1 MARIVVVSPPFQSH
15 ARPLSVLA
23 GALRRAGDEVHFA
36 CAPAFEEPAREAGVR
51 FVPLTVT
58 RNANTGIAEATEQ
71 EAAEAARLTEFLDA
85 TRTGAVPALLAQARH
100 RGADMLADPERI
112 LAELRDLHD
121 RLRPDWYLVDQL
133 SYPVTLALHCLGLPY
148 ATYCP
153 GHPGYLPAGPGAY
166 FGEPSAWPAGI
177 RPGRAELD
185 TLRRAV
191 RANDTAFTALFADF
205 AARHAPDRP
214 PPGRAFA
221 LTSPHAVVFCYPPL
235 DGLPEPP
242 PGPETLYAGHCTAPD
257 PPLLDPHWRGET
269 DRLRS
274 AAGKVVLV
282 AFGTFLSAR
291 DDVLRTV
298 ARGVLEHC
306 PDAAVVLAA
315 GDRTAALADLVSPR
329 VCVAASVPQRALLA
343 EVDAMVH
350 HGGNNSFTE
359 CLAAGV
365 PALVLPFSSDQFAI
379 AHDAE
384 RAALAVVLDPA
395 GLTGQAAGDAVAG
408 LLASPPPGLGPLSVR
423 VRERGPD
430 WAAARL
436 RTVMEPFRERQGTP

>member
-36 CAPAFEEPAREAGVR
+36 CAPAFEELAREADIG

-58 RNANTGIAEATEQ
+58 RNANTGIAETTEQ
-71 EAAEAARLTEFLDA
+71 DTAEAARLTEFLDA
-85 TRTGAVPALLAQARH
+85 TRAGAVPALLAQARH

-112 LAELRDLHD
+112 LADLRILHD

-133 SYPVTLALHCLGLPY
+133 NYPVTLALHCLGLSY
-148 ATYCP
+148 ASYCP
-153 GHPGYLPAGPGAY
+153 GHPGYLPAGPDAF
-166 FGEPSAWPAGI
+166 FGEPCAWPAGI
-177 RPGRAELD
+177 RPRPAERAA
-185 TLRRAV
+185 LRTAV
-191 RANDTAFTALFADF
+191 RANDAAFTSLFADF
-205 AARHAPDRP
+205 AALHAPHRP

-221 LTSPHAVVFCYPPL
+221 LTSPHAVVYCYPPL
-235 DGLPEPP
+235 PGLPVPP
-242 PGPETLYAGHCTAPD
+242 EGREALYAGHCTAQDAPV
-257 PPLLDPHWRGET
+257 LDPYWRGAA
-269 DRLRS
+269 DRLRA

-298 ARGVLEHC
+298 ARGVLERC

-315 GDRTAALADLVSPR
+315 GDRTAAVADLAGPR

-359 CLAAGV
+359 CVAAGV
-365 PALVLPFSSDQFAI
+365 PALVLPFSSDQFAV

-384 RAALAVVLDPA
+384 RAGAALVLDPA
-395 GLTGQAAGDAVAG
+395 AATGREIGDAVAS
-408 LLASPPPGLGPLSVR
+408 LLTAPPPGLGRLSAR
-423 VRERGPD
+423 VCERGPD
-430 WAAARL
+430 WAAVRL
-436 RTVMEPFRERQGTP
+436 RAVMAARQERPVAP

>member
-23 GALRRAGDEVHFA
+23 GALGRAGDEVHFA
-36 CAPAFEEPAREAGVR
+36 CAPAFAGLAREAGAG
-51 FVPLTVT
+51 FVTLTVT

-71 EAAEAARLTEFLDA
+71 ETGEAARLTEFLDA
-85 TRTGAVPALLAQARH
+85 TRAGPVPALLAQARH
-100 RGADMLADPERI
+100 RGADLLADPERI
-112 LAELRDLHD
+112 LAELRGLHE

-153 GHPGYLPAGPGAY
+153 GHPGYLPAGPDAF
-166 FGEPSAWPAGI
+166 FGEPTAWPAPI
-177 RPGRAELD
+177 RPRPAELD
-185 TLRRAV
+185 ALRSAV

-205 AARHAPDRP
+205 AARHAPHLP

-235 DGLPEPP
+235 DGLPVPP
-242 PGPETLYAGHCTAPD
+242 PGPEPLYAGHCTAPAA
-257 PPLLDPHWRGET
+257 PVLDPYWRGEI
-269 DRLRS
+269 DRLRA

-298 ARGVLEHC
+298 ARGVSAHL

-315 GDRTAALADLVSPR
+315 GDRTAALADLAGPG

-384 RAALAVVLDPA
+384 RAGAAVVLDPA
-395 GLTGQAAGDAVAG
+395 ALTERAVGEAVAG
-408 LLASPPPGLGPLSVR
+408 LLTSPPPGLGPLSAR

-436 RTVMEPFRERQGTP
+436 RAVMSRRLEAR